1 MCGPAAVP
9 IAMLGISAVGT
20 AASISAQSQ
29 QQKAQD
35 AFNQRQYENDMTA
48 YRGNLANIEVQR
60 NQAREDAVAQKQQND
75 MAGRRATA
83 TATTA
88 AGEAGV
94 SGTSVDA
101 LLRDLAGQAA
111 YDNTNVDE
119 NYLRQDRALNAQRE
133 NAFNSTASQINQLR
147 PSMSPD
153 YLGAGLRIGQAAAG
167 AYSQYQQNLDY
178 ERNQGVPRRGA

>member
-1 MCGPAAVP
+1 MCGPAAIP
-9 IAMLGISAVGT
+9 IAMLVITGAST
-20 AASISAQSQ
+20 AASISAQQQ

-35 AFNQRQYENDMTA
+35 SFNQREYENKMTA

-60 NQAREDAVAQKQQND
+60 NQAQDDAAAQKQQND
-75 MAGRRATA
+75 MAAQRATA

-133 NAFNSTASQINQLR
+133 NAFNGTVSQINQLR

-153 YLGAGLRIGQAAAG
+153 YLGAGLRIGQAAVG
-167 AYSQYQQNLDY
+167 AYGQYQQNLY
-178 ERNQGVPRRGA
+178 HERNPSVPRRGV